1 MATPGQCSRNCGTKL
16 IIFLI
21 VLFLVIA
28 TEALCLTPA
37 TILLLKLIDKP
48 LQPFGLGVMRCTN
61 VLLAYIPA
69 PIVISQAIDTTCV
82 LWNEQCQGDKGTCL
96 EYDTSKFHYILFG
109 ISAGIKI
116 TSCILLI
123 IFSMYIH
130 KTFIL
135 KRHYRDKAI
144 LNHDIT
150 SVLTPEQKY
159 RIDSIVA
166 SSDSSSLNENL
177 NSNLFKSFKQSGIVL
192 KKHENFVHNF
202 TDLER
207 SKTPE
212 LSMSLNSNSSRRRDL
227 ELTNI
232 ALNDSLE
239 KENKQKE
246 KTTV

>member
-1 MATPGQCSRNCGTKL
+1 MNSTTKMATPGECSRNCGTKL

-61 VLLAYIPA
+61 ILLAYIPA

-96 EYDTSKFHYILFG
+96 EYDTSKFHFILFG

-116 TSCILLI
+116 ISCILLI

-135 KRHYRDKAI
+135 KRRFRDKAI

-150 SVLTPEQKY
+150 SVLTPKQKY

-166 SSDSSSLNENL
+166 SSDSLRNLDENDALNR
-177 NSNLFKSFKQSGIVL
+177 KKTAMHYGIVL
-192 KKHENFVHNF
+192 KRHESFEQKF

-207 SKTPE
+207 SKSPE
-212 LSMSLNSNSSRRRDL
+212 PSIYSTS
-227 ELTNI
+227 
-232 ALNDSLE
+232 NDSNE
-239 KENKQKE
+239 KMKKE
-246 KTTV
+246 STLV

>member
-1 MATPGQCSRNCGTKL
+1 M
-16 IIFLI
+16 
-21 VLFLVIA
+21 VIA

-61 VLLAYIPA
+61 ILLAYIPA

-96 EYDTSKFHYILFG
+96 EYDTSKFHFILFG

-116 TSCILLI
+116 ISCILLI

-135 KRHYRDKAI
+135 KRRFRDKAI

-150 SVLTPEQKY
+150 SVLTPKQKY

-166 SSDSSSLNENL
+166 SSDSLRNLDENDTL
-177 NSNLFKSFKQSGIVL
+177 KRKKSTMHNGIVL
-192 KKHENFVHNF
+192 RRHESFEQKF

-207 SKTPE
+207 SKSPPP
-212 LSMSLNSNSSRRRDL
+212 SIYSNL
-227 ELTNI
+227 H
-232 ALNDSLE
+232 DSNE
-239 KENKQKE
+239 IKQKE
-246 KTTV
+246 STVV